1 MSTLATPPQKSFAFL
16 SSRFSTRV
24 AAQVL
29 PRDREPEDQV
39 LPPAHTQTPQD
50 PHLRKAPHP
59 GAETGRGGAPRRTA
73 LRELLLQRSGQGRAR
88 CLPAVR
94 GDAEQMPVAPPS
106 RGAAR
111 CPPAALYPRRR
122 GSLRGRPRGP
132 ANQSPP
138 PPPGPAL
145 TSCPAP

>member
-1 MSTLATPPQKSFAFL
+1 MSTPATPPQKSFAFL
-16 SSRFSTRV
+16 GSRFSTRV

-29 PRDREPEDQV
+29 PRDREPEGQV

-73 LRELLLQRSGQGRAR
+73 LRELLQQRSGQGRAR

-94 GDAEQMPVAPPS
+94 CGAMRSRCRWRRRAAVPRAARPPPFIPAAAAACVGARGAPPTN
-106 RGAAR
+106 RR
-111 CPPAALYPRRR
+111 PRR
-122 GSLRGRPRGP
+122 P
-132 ANQSPP
+132 ARR
-138 PPPGPAL
+138 
-145 TSCPAP
+145 